1 MRCGYSEEDQLA
13 MVVIDEIEWE
23 SRWVQTLTNS
33 QNKLEQM
40 AEKAEKEYRSCNKSQ
55 DPL

>member
-13 MVVIDEIEWE
+13 MEVIDEIEWE
-23 SRWVQTLTNS
+23 SRWDQTLTNS